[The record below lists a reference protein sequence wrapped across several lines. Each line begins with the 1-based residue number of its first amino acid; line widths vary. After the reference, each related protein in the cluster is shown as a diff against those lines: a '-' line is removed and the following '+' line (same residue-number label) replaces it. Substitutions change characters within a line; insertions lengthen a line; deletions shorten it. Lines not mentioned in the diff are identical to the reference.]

1 MERSFKKEVDAL
13 RLGDGETFRGEGIL
27 AVTKAL
33 LQSGVSYVGGYQ
45 GAPVSHLLDV
55 MVDAEDLLADLGVHV
70 ETCTNEA
77 AAAAMLGASINYPL
91 RGAVTWKS
99 IVGTNVAADA
109 LSNLASPGVIG
120 GALIVLGEDY
130 GEGAS
135 VIQERSY
142 AYAMKSSIWL
152 LDPRPDLPTIVRMVE
167 QGFELSEASH
177 APVMLDLRVRACHV
191 TGEFLAKD
199 NKSGAYSGKHR
210 LEGPPRF
217 EYGRLAHPPVIF
229 TQERLKIEER
239 LPAAQKFIREQK
251 LNELIP
257 GAIGDIGIIVL
268 GGLTNG
274 LLRALARLDLADL
287 YGASRIPIYVLNVA
301 YPLVPGE
308 VKDFCAGKRAV
319 LVVEEGSP
327 DYVEQQINVILR
339 GADIATQVLGKGAL
353 PRSGDYTSEAFI
365 HGIAAFLSQTRPA
378 GIDAEAVAA
387 RAAGMLAHKPAA
399 AATVGDIPPRPPNFC
414 TGCPERPVFA
424 AIKLMQREIGPTHIS
439 ADIGCH
445 SFATFAPFSL
455 GNSILGYGM
464 SLASAAAVGP
474 NMDKRPISIMGDGG
488 FWHNGLITGV
498 ASSMFNKGDGVLI
511 VMQNGYAS
519 ATGQQYLPSST
530 SNRSGTPTGISIEK
544 TLRSLGVTW
553 LRTVRTYSVGKMAA
567 TLKEAMRT
575 AERGLKVI
583 IADGE
588 CMLVRQRRIR
598 AEDAEKLK
606 RGERVVKTRFG
617 VDDEICTG
625 DHSCI
630 RLSGCPSLTVK
641 PNPDPLRTDPVATVV
656 ESCVGC
662 GLCGEVAHA
671 AVLCPSFY
679 RADVISNPNW
689 RDRTLQRL
697 RRSVIGWLSGAG
709 ESPPSAQ
716 RGEGGVRGLGLI
728 GDCRTPTPQPSPPR
742 GEGVRISKPEAGTTS
757 ARPLT
762 ILIAALGGEGGGV
775 LTDWIVAAAASQGF
789 PVQSTSI
796 PGVAQRT
803 GATTYHI
810 ELVPAAW
817 PAAAP
822 RPVLALAPGV
832 GDVDLV
838 VASELM
844 EAGRAIAGGYVT
856 PDCTTTI
863 ASTSRSY
870 LVVEKMAMGDGRY
883 DQQRLLQAVEKNSKS
898 ALLLD
903 LEAIAR
909 QSGAMINAA
918 MLGAIAGAGALPIPT
933 VAFEAAIRADG
944 KAVEANLR
952 GFRAGCDA
960 ARAGSRL
967 GADPRKRHQAPSAS
981 LADLEKAIADAPEA
995 ARAFMTEGVRRLT
1008 VYQDA
1013 AYARLYL
1020 DRLGP
1025 IGDADAKAGADGQL
1039 LAETARHLA
1048 LRMSYEDV
1056 IRVAQVKIDPARLAR
1071 IVGDMAVKPEQTF
1084 TVTEFLKPGVEEFCS
1099 VLPPWLAGRILAL
1112 AERYPALGRAH
1123 WGMAVNTTSIFGYLR
1138 FHLLARLRGLRPK
1151 TYRYRQEQRAIEAWL
1166 RMIAQA
1172 APSSTEL
1179 AIEIAE
1185 CARLIKGYGDTHK
1198 RGSGNYRLI
1207 ETELMLPALAG
1218 GMPARRAAEAIA
1230 NARTAALL
1238 DPEGEAL
1245 AKCLAD
1251 IQAQSSH
1258 RIAAE

>member
-120 GALIVLGEDY
+120 GALIVLGEDF

-152 LDPRPDLPTIVRMVE
+152 LDPRPDLPTIVDMVE
-167 QGFELSEASH
+167 KGFELSEASH

-191 TGEFLAKD
+191 TGEFTAKN
-199 NKSGAYSGKHR
+199 NKRGAYSGQHR
-210 LEGPPRF
+210 LAGPPRF

-229 TQERLKIEER
+229 TQERLKVEER
-239 LPAAQKFIREQK
+239 LPAAQKFIREKK
-251 LNELIP
+251 LNEVIP
-257 GAIGDIGIIVL
+257 GDVNEIGIIVL
-268 GGLTNG
+268 GGLTNN
-274 LLRALARLDLADL
+274 LLRALARLNLADL

-301 YPLVPGE
+301 YPLVPDE
-308 VKDFCAGKRAV
+308 VKDFCIGKRAV

-327 DYVEQQINVILR
+327 EYVEQQINMILR
-339 GADIATQVLGKGAL
+339 GSDISTRVLGKGCL
-353 PRSGDYTSEAFI
+353 SRTGDYNSEAMLR
-365 HGIAAFLSQTRPA
+365 GIAAFLTQTHPT
-378 GIDAEAVAA
+378 GIDADAVAK
-387 RAAGMLAHKPAA
+387 RAEEFLAHKPAA
-399 AATVGDIPPRPPNFC
+399 MTATGDIPARPPNFC

-424 AIKLMQREIGPTHIS
+424 AIKLVQREIGPTHIS

-474 NMDKRPISIMGDGG
+474 NMTNRPISIMGDGG

-498 ASSMFNKGDGVLI
+498 ASNMFNKGDGVLI

-519 ATGQQYLPSST
+519 ATGQQYLPSSAA
-530 SNRSGTPTGISIEK
+530 NRSGTPTGITIEK

-553 LRTVRTYSVGKMAA
+553 LRTVRSYSVAKMAD

-575 AERGLKVI
+575 AEHGLKVI

-588 CMLVRQRRIR
+588 CMLARQRRIR
-598 AEDAEKLK
+598 AADADKLK

-641 PNPDPLRTDPVATVV
+641 PNPDPLRTDPVATVI

-679 RADVISNPNW
+679 RTDVISNPNW
-689 RDRTLQRL
+689 WDRTLFRL
-697 RRSVIGWLSGAG
+697 RSSVISALGRGTS
-709 ESPPSAQ
+709 SPSPQ
-716 RGEGGVRGLGLI
+716 RGESGVRGLGPL
-728 GDCRTPTPQPSPPR
+728 GDSPKDSRTPSPQPSPLR
-742 GEGVRISKPEAGTTS
+742 GEGARLAQPQGKV
-757 ARPLT
+757 RPLT
-762 ILIAALGGEGGGV
+762 VLIAALGGEGGGV
-775 LTDWIVAAAASQGF
+775 LTDWIVAAAESQNF

-810 ELVPAAW
+810 ELVPA
-817 PAAAP
+817 PASDKR
-822 RPVLALAPGV
+822 RPILALAPGV

-844 EAGRAIAGGYVT
+844 EAGRAIAAGFVT
-856 PDCTTTI
+856 PNRTATI

-883 DQQRLLQAVEKNSKS
+883 DQQRLIQSVEKNSKS
-898 ALLLD
+898 TLLLD

-909 QSGAMINAA
+909 ESGAMINAV
-918 MLGAIAGAGALPIPT
+918 MLGAIAGAGALPIPAE
-933 VAFEAAIRADG
+933 AFEAAIRADG

-952 GFRAGCDA
+952 GFRAGFDA
-960 ARAGSRL
+960 ARGGSHLRAG
-967 GADPRKRHQAPSAS
+967 PTKRHQAPAAS
-981 LADLEKAIADAPEA
+981 LADLENEIAQMPEA
-995 ARAFMTEGVRRLT
+995 ARAFMTEGVRRLAA
-1008 VYQDA
+1008 YQDL

-1025 IGDADAKAGADGQL
+1025 IRDADAKAGADGQL

-1048 LRMSYEDV
+1048 VRMSYEDV
-1056 IRVAQVKIDPARLAR
+1056 IRVAQAKIDPARFAR
-1071 IVGDMAVKPEQTF
+1071 IAAQMGIKPDQPF
-1084 TVTEFLKPGVEEFCS
+1084 AVTEFLKPGVEEFCS
-1099 VLPPWLAGRILAL
+1099 ILPPWLARLVLAF
-1112 AERYPALGRAH
+1112 AERHAKFAAAH
-1123 WGMAVNTTSIFGYLR
+1123 WGMEINTASLSGFLR
-1138 FHLLARLRGLRPK
+1138 FYILAKLRRFRPR
-1151 TYRYRQEQRAIEAWL
+1151 TWRYREEQRDIGNWL
-1166 RMIAQA
+1166 KLILRA
-1172 APSSTEL
+1172 APLSAEL

-1198 RGSGNYRLI
+1198 RGSDNYRVIVAQVI
-1207 ETELMLPALAG
+1207 EPALAG
-1218 GMPARRAAEAIA
+1218 QMPVRQATDAIA
-1230 NARTAALL
+1230 SARTAALL
-1238 DPEGEAL
+1238 DPEGEGL
-1245 AKCLAD
+1245 AKCLA
-1251 IQAQSSH
+1251 ALSSPPAH
-1258 RIAAE
+1258 AIAAE